1 MAKSSKKN
9 KRGREDRSKDSPSK
23 PEAAPAGFCRRHLT
37 GAFGQTGLGVL
48 LLWLALPPV
57 GWWPLAFIA
66 PLSWIILIRR
76 KELPGKRPYRAIW
89 LAGFLFWL
97 AELHWMT
104 MPHLS
109 TSVGWLAASA
119 YLACLLSLFVGL
131 SRVAVHRLGI
141 SVVLAAPVV
150 WTGLEL
156 VRGYMW
162 GGFTMASLGHV
173 IYRWTAMIQT
183 ADLAGAYGVGF
194 VVMFLAACS
203 ARQIR
208 LTKEERRP
216 MWPALA
222 GLLMLGAALAYGY
235 ARMAQFK
242 DQPVL
247 RVALIQGS
255 TDITLDMGYKK
266 KEEMH
271 NDHVELTLEAVSND
285 PSLDLVM
292 WPESTFLY
300 DILSYEEGAAV
311 PEWWHG
317 TEAEFQQRLAET
329 AETTRQAVGQ
339 AAQSF
344 GVPILVG
351 LTRRHYE
358 PRGEAVYNSAVLATK
373 SDDSRDIYDN
383 IQLYDKLHLVMFGE
397 YFPFADK
404 LQVLYQFT
412 PVNTL
417 SIGLQRGTKPVA
429 FHLKGLCLAPD
440 ICYESVV
447 PQVIRRQVNEL
458 KAAGQ
463 EPDILVNLTND
474 GWFFG
479 SNALD
484 LHMICGVFRAVEC
497 RKPML
502 IAANTGL
509 SAWIDGNGRIR
520 KEGPRLAKVVIIADV
535 SKDGRRSLYLWWGDL
550 PAAICLLCCAT
561 LASIGWKDRR
571 RARLDRKGES
581 LSRNDGIVE

>member
-9 KRGREDRSKDSPSK
+9 KHERENRSKDSPSNV
-23 PEAAPAGFCRRHLT
+23 EGAHAGFCRRHLT
-37 GAFGQTGLGVL
+37 GAFAQTGLGVL

-57 GWWPLAFIA
+57 GWWPLAFVA
-66 PLSWIILIRR
+66 PLSWIVLIRR

-89 LAGFLFWL
+89 LAGSLFWL
-97 AELHWMT
+97 AELYWMT

-109 TSVGWLAASA
+109 TSVGWIAASA

-131 SRVAVHRLGI
+131 SRAAVHRLGI
-141 SVVLAAPVV
+141 SVVVSAPVV
-150 WTGLEL
+150 WMGLEL
-156 VRGYMW
+156 VRGHMW

-203 ARQIR
+203 GRQIR
-208 LTKEERRP
+208 LDGEERRP
-216 MWPALA
+216 LWPAMA
-222 GLLMLGAALAYGY
+222 GLLMLATVLVYGY
-235 ARMAQFK
+235 GRMAQVK
-242 DQPVL
+242 DEPVA

-255 TDITLDMGYKK
+255 TDITLGMGMGK
-266 KEEMH
+266 KEAMH
-271 NDHVELTLEAVSND
+271 DEHMELTEEAVSND

-300 DILSYEEGAAV
+300 DILSYEEGAVV
-311 PEWWHG
+311 PEWWEG
-317 TEAEFQQRLAET
+317 TEEEFQQRLADTAEATRLYVGET
-329 AETTRQAVGQ
+329 AKDV
-339 AAQSF
+339 

-358 PRGEAVYNSAVLATK
+358 PRGEAVFNAAVLATE
-373 SDDSRDIYDN
+373 SGEIVG
-383 IQLYDKLHLVMFGE
+383 LYDKIHLVMFGE

-417 SIGLQRGTKPVA
+417 SIGLQAGTKPVA
-429 FHLKGLCLAPD
+429 FDLNGLCLAPN

-463 EPDILVNLTND
+463 EPDVLVNLSND

-497 RKPML
+497 RKPFL
-502 IAANTGL
+502 AAANTGI

-520 KEGPRLAKVVIIADV
+520 EEGPRLAKAVIIADV

-550 PAAICLLCCAT
+550 PAGICLLCCVA
-561 LASIGWKDRR
+561 LALIGWKDRR
-571 RARLDRKGES
+571 QARLDRKRES
-581 LSRNDGIVE
+581 LSRNGGIVE